1 MTSDPDDDN
10 SRAIIG
16 TERQFAKHP
25 QSAVSWKWTNPRVE
39 GKCWAVLVFDI
50 FLGLCVPGVTVLNSN
65 YLDDDLYGI
74 LFMFPNT
81 ALFIHKTALTS
92 IADDCALY
100 SNTHVDYIQGVSF

>member
-1 MTSDPDDDN
+1 M
-10 SRAIIG
+10 
-16 TERQFAKHP
+16 
-25 QSAVSWKWTNPRVE
+25 TNPRVE

-65 YLDDDLYGI
+65 YLDDDLYGM

-92 IADDCALY
+92 IYDDCVLY
-100 SNTHVDYIQGVSF
+100 SNTHVDYIFEESDHSPRVSQASY

>member
-16 TERQFAKHP
+16 TERQFTKHP
-25 QSAVSWKWTNPRVE
+25 QSAVSRKLTNPRVE

-65 YLDDDLYGI
+65 DLDDDLYGI
-74 LFMFPNT
+74 LFMFPKNS
-81 ALFIHKTALTS
+81 LV
-92 IADDCALY
+92 Y
-100 SNTHVDYIQGVSF
+100 SQNGLDKYL